1 VRYVKPEDE
10 GASEWPPAAELETTR
25 KARIIQD
32 DPMKDKTIARRPLSA
47 LHLLHRAGQ
56 CADELFALNVGKT
69 ELTPRQYAVLAAAAA
84 SEDLSQTALVDATG
98 IDRSTLADI
107 VRRLVE
113 RGLLARRRTKSDAR
127 MYAVKL
133 TASGQAAMKA
143 AGPVAESTDS
153 TLLGALP
160 ESQRKQFL
168 SALDK
173 IVETMGPISSARVAG
188 RAAPERAPLPPK
200 ASVKTKAGTSKPKQR
215 AASVSTAKKFAA

>member
-1 VRYVKPEDE
+1 MY
-10 GASEWPPAAELETTR
+10 
-25 KARIIQD
+25 
-32 DPMKDKTIARRPLSA
+32 PMKDKTMIRRPMSA

-69 ELTPRQYAVLAAAAA
+69 ELTPRQFAVLAAAAA
-84 SEDLSQTALVDATG
+84 AEDLSQTALVDATG

-113 RGLLARRRTKSDAR
+113 RGLLARRRTKTDAR

-168 SALDK
+168 NALDK

-188 RAAPERAPLPPK
+188 RAAPERAQTSMKALPPK
-200 ASVKTKAGTSKPKQR
+200 VAAKSKTAAKTKVR
-215 AASVSTAKKFAA
+215 AVSANPAKKVAA

>member
-1 VRYVKPEDE
+1 
-10 GASEWPPAAELETTR
+10 
-25 KARIIQD
+25 
-32 DPMKDKTIARRPLSA
+32 MKDKTIARRPLSA

-69 ELTPRQYAVLAAAAA
+69 ELTPRQFAVLAAAAA

-113 RGLLARRRTKSDAR
+113 RGLLARRRTKTDAR

-173 IVETMGPISSARVAG
+173 IVETMGPISSASVAG
-188 RAAPERAPLPPK
+188 RVAPERAPLPPK
-200 ASVKTKAGTSKPKQR
+200 TAAKAKPASKPKQR
-215 AASVSTAKKFAA
+215 AASVSATKKFAA

>member
-1 VRYVKPEDE
+1 
-10 GASEWPPAAELETTR
+10 
-25 KARIIQD
+25 
-32 DPMKDKTIARRPLSA
+32 MKDKPVARRPLSA

-133 TASGQAAMKA
+133 TASGQAAMKS

-153 TLLGALP
+153 TLLAALP

-188 RAAPERAPLPPK
+188 RAERTETPMKPLPPK
-200 ASVKTKAGTSKPKQR
+200 ALAKSKVVATKSKQR
-215 AASVSTAKKFAA
+215 SASVGSAKKVAA

>member
-1 VRYVKPEDE
+1 
-10 GASEWPPAAELETTR
+10 
-25 KARIIQD
+25 
-32 DPMKDKTIARRPLSA
+32 MKDKTIARRPLSA

-113 RGLLARRRTKSDAR
+113 RGLLARRRTKTDAR

-188 RAAPERAPLPPK
+188 RVAPERAPLPPK
-200 ASVKTKAGTSKPKQR
+200 TAAKAKPAASKPKQR
-215 AASVSTAKKFAA
+215 AASVSATKKFAA

>member
-1 VRYVKPEDE
+1 
-10 GASEWPPAAELETTR
+10 
-25 KARIIQD
+25 
-32 DPMKDKTIARRPLSA
+32 MKDKTLTTARRPLSA

-69 ELTPRQYAVLAAAAA
+69 ELTPRQFAVLAAAAA

-113 RGLLARRRTKSDAR
+113 RGLLARRRTKTDAR

-133 TASGQAAMKA
+133 TAAGQNAMKA
-143 AGPVAESTDS
+143 AGPVAESTDEK
-153 TLLGALP
+153 LLASLP
-160 ESQRKQFL
+160 ESQRKTFL
-168 SALDK
+168 NALDK

-188 RAAPERAPLPPK
+188 RTAPERAALPPK
-200 ASVKTKAGTSKPKQR
+200 AAVKTPKASKAKVR
-215 AASVSTAKKFAA
+215 AAAVTPAKKVAA

>member
-1 VRYVKPEDE
+1 
-10 GASEWPPAAELETTR
+10 
-25 KARIIQD
+25 
-32 DPMKDKTIARRPLSA
+32 MKDKRPLSA

-69 ELTPRQYAVLAAAAA
+69 ELTPRQFAVLAAAAA
-84 SEDLSQTALVDATG
+84 AEDLSQTALVEATG

-113 RGLLARRRTKSDAR
+113 RGLLARRRTKTDAR

-133 TASGQAAMKA
+133 TASGQAAMKS
-143 AGPVAESTDS
+143 AGPVAETTDS

-168 SALDK
+168 NALDK

-188 RAAPERAPLPPK
+188 RAASERVQTSMKALPPK
-200 ASVKTKAGTSKPKQR
+200 AAAKTKSGSSRPKVR
-215 AASVSTAKKFAA
+215 AAAVGQAKKAAA

>member
-1 VRYVKPEDE
+1 VWPYRKTAQLAQIEDV
-10 GASEWPPAAELETTR
+10 
-25 KARIIQD
+25 
-32 DPMKDKTIARRPLSA
+32 PMKDKSVVRRPLSA

-69 ELTPRQYAVLAAAAA
+69 ELTPRQFAVLAAAAA

-113 RGLLARRRTKSDAR
+113 RGLLARRRTKTDAR

-133 TASGQAAMKA
+133 TASGQAAMRS

-153 TLLGALP
+153 TLLGVLP

-188 RAAPERAPLPPK
+188 RAVPETSVKPLPPK
-200 ASVKTKAGTSKPKQR
+200 SAATSKGGATKSKQR
-215 AASVSTAKKFAA
+215 TAAVGQSKKIAA

>member
-1 VRYVKPEDE
+1 
-10 GASEWPPAAELETTR
+10 
-25 KARIIQD
+25 
-32 DPMKDKTIARRPLSA
+32 MKDKTPTTARRPLSA

-69 ELTPRQYAVLAAAAA
+69 ELTPRQFAVLAAAAA

-113 RGLLARRRTKSDAR
+113 RGLLARRRTKTDAR

-133 TASGQAAMKA
+133 TAAGHSAMKA

-153 TLLGALP
+153 KLLEALP
-160 ESQRKQFL
+160 ESQRKTFL
-168 SALDK
+168 SALDR

-188 RAAPERAPLPPK
+188 RAAPERAALPPK
-200 ASVKTKAGTSKPKQR
+200 AAAKSPKAPKSKVR
-215 AASVSTAKKFAA
+215 AAAVAQSKKVAA

>member
-1 VRYVKPEDE
+1 
-10 GASEWPPAAELETTR
+10 
-25 KARIIQD
+25 
-32 DPMKDKTIARRPLSA
+32 MKDKTIARRPLSA

-69 ELTPRQYAVLAAAAA
+69 ELTPRQFAVLAAAAA

-113 RGLLARRRTKSDAR
+113 RGLLARRRTKTDAR

-188 RAAPERAPLPPK
+188 RAAPERAPLPLK
-200 ASVKTKAGTSKPKQR
+200 AAAKAKPGTSKPKQR
-215 AASVSTAKKFAA
+215 AAAVNAAKKVAA